1 VAEPDTAWP
10 WLEEAAEVA
19 GVIPVPTEE
28 DTSAEGATALSLY
41 FREMAMH
48 RVLTADEELVAVREI
63 EELEIVLWER
73 LFSLAPAVDHLIS
86 LTEKALLAASQTVE
100 VPTAAFRALR
110 QAATAAK
117 GTASVATRHK
127 LQRAARRVAERVRA
141 IDVDMVA
148 VQAVMQVLHEI
159 ARSGRPVHGQPA
171 LAAGRPAFRAYVKKV
186 EEASH
191 AATRSRE
198 RFIKANLR
206 LVVSMAR
213 RYRRDLLSLADLIQ
227 EGNIGLM
234 KGVARYD
241 HRRGVKFSTYASWW
255 IRHAINR
262 ALAEK
267 GREVRIPVH
276 LLDAQQRLAKAEREL
291 GSKLGRQGTSDELA
305 EVTQLPVERIE
316 RMRTYVRD
324 HILSLDHPTED
335 KEERAL
341 LERFQS
347 PDRDDKGML
356 EQIAEREMIGQL
368 PDLMHEVLRPIESD
382 ILRWRFGLDDDREM
396 TLKEIGQKYNLS
408 RERVRQLQEQALDK
422 IRGALRER
430 HAV

>member
-1 VAEPDTAWP
+1 MIAYKTAVRRESEPTQSPLQPAE
-10 WLEEAAEVA
+10 
-19 GVIPVPTEE
+19 
-28 DTSAEGATALSLY
+28 LSSSLLTY
-41 FREMAMH
+41 FRQLAAY
-48 RVLTADEELVAVREI
+48 RVLTPPEELKATTQIEDLEMDLWMQLLTHPGVVEVVLRELEPLCAAPPGMEEVADEDVPGAMKTRRREPLDLQVLRRAAELAHTERTATAQKELQKVAGEI
-63 EELEIVLWER
+63 AQR
-73 LFSLAPAVDHLIS
+73 LRYLDVDRRYPDLVINALVKAAPSGRSKRSQEMTRFLQTVQRANK
-86 LTEKALLAASQTVE
+86 KALDA
-100 VPTAAFRALR
+100 R
-110 QAATAAK
+110 QAF
-117 GTASVATRHK
+117 
-127 LQRAARRVAERVRA
+127 
-141 IDVDMVA
+141 
-148 VQAVMQVLHEI
+148 VQ
-159 ARSGRPVHGQPA
+159 
-171 LAAGRPAFRAYVKKV
+171 
-186 EEASH
+186 
-191 AATRSRE
+191 
-198 RFIKANLR
+198 ANLR

-213 RYRRDLLSLADLIQ
+213 RYRRDLLAFADLIQ
-227 EGNIGLM
+227 EGNLGLLR
-234 KGVARYD
+234 GLARYD
-241 HRRGVKFSTYASWW
+241 HKRGVKFSTYASWW